1 MHDYDFFHAFCNLLY
16 ESYLVSLVRLPPPS
30 DALFFI
36 SVKGILHL
44 PIELIA
50 QMVNNDFFYNFYHLH

>member
-16 ESYLVSLVRLPPPS
+16 ESYLTCKAPSPS

-36 SVKGILHL
+36 SFKRILHL

-50 QMVNNDFFYNFYHLH
+50 QMVNNDIFYNFYHLH